1 MIKDSPENY
10 KKSNT
15 YIRTVIDFLSPFL
28 FIFDIKTVGGSLFYL
43 VCTMIFLMVCLILT
57 ANSDQFLVSSII
69 LISTVGFLFVGLYKY
84 KSFLS
89 TIIKFIVLLFI
100 SSIIISTSHY
110 PDRDYNLKFDYVN
123 NNIINLENNDVIDN
137 IGFFNPSFRN
147 SIVHE
152 DIFKIEKDFYNDKK
166 YFCLRLYDEIGN
178 HFIMTKKYFGA
189 KFYLKEIYFNK
200 KDFSIKTIYC
210 DKVGEEVFTL
220 EKNMEVGNFYERLYK
235 YYNGINKIKV
245 SEDIDKIT
253 LL

>member
-43 VCTMIFLMVCLILT
+43 VCTMIFLIVCLILT
-57 ANSDQFLVSSII
+57 ANSDHFLVSSII
-69 LISTVGFLFVGLYKY
+69 LMSAVAFLFVCLHKY
-84 KSFLS
+84 KSFFS

-100 SSIIISTSHY
+100 GSIIISTSHY
-110 PDRDYNLKFDYVN
+110 PDQDYNLKFDYVN
-123 NNIINLENNDVIDN
+123 NNIINLENDDVINN
-137 IGFFNPSFRN
+137 IGFFNPSFQN

-166 YFCLRLYDEIGN
+166 YFNLRLYDEIGN

-200 KDFSIKTIYC
+200 KDSSIKTVYC
-210 DKVGEEVFTL
+210 DKAGKEVFTL
-220 EKNMEVGNFYERLYK
+220 EKDMEVGHFHERLNK
-235 YYNGINKIKV
+235 YYNGTNKIKV

>member
-43 VCTMIFLMVCLILT
+43 VCTMIFLIVCLILT
-57 ANSDQFLVSSII
+57 ANSDHFLVSSII
-69 LISTVGFLFVGLYKY
+69 LMSAVAFLFVCLHKY
-84 KSFLS
+84 KSFFS

-100 SSIIISTSHY
+100 GSIIISTSHY
-110 PDRDYNLKFDYVN
+110 PDQDYNLKFDYVN
-123 NNIINLENNDVIDN
+123 NNIINLENDDVINN
-137 IGFFNPSFRN
+137 IGFFNPSFQN

-166 YFCLRLYDEIGN
+166 YFNLRLYDEIGN
-178 HFIMTKKYFGA
+178 HFIMTKKYFGS
-189 KFYLKEIYFNK
+189 KFYLKEIYFDK
-200 KDFSIKTIYC
+200 KDSSIKTVYC
-210 DKVGEEVFTL
+210 DKAGKEVFTL
-220 EKNMEVGNFYERLYK
+220 EKDMEVGHFHERLNK
-235 YYNGINKIKV
+235 YYNGTNKIKV